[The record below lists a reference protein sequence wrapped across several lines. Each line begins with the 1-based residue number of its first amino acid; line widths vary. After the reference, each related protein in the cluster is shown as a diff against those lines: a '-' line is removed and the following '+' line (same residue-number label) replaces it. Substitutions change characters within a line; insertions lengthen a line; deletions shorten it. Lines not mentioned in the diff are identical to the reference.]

1 MPSSTHEALVELF
14 AQRPSLAAE
23 LLAEALG
30 VDLPPYREAR
40 LASADFADLAPAQY
54 RADAVVVLADES
66 SPVQAVVVE
75 VQLRPDE
82 DKRWTWPAYLVNLR
96 ARLRCPAA
104 LLVLCPAPAV
114 AAWSAEPIVVGHP
127 GWTLTPLVLGPD
139 RVLVV
144 TAGDRAR
151 AAPELAVLSALA
163 HGADGQREEVLSA
176 LLDGL
181 AAVDSDHAVLYLDI
195 VLAALPQAAK
205 RRLEA
210 LVSIAGY
217 EYQSDYARTYFG
229 QGKAEGRAE
238 GRMEAKAMAVLTV
251 LCARGLDVP
260 DEARRRVAECRDAD
274 QLDLWLQ
281 RAVHAATVDE
291 LFTA

>member
-23 LLAEALG
+23 LLADALG
-30 VDLPPYREAR
+30 VDLPPYRDAL
-40 LASADFADLAPAQY
+40 LASADFADLTPAQY
-54 RADAVVVLADES
+54 RADAVIVLADTA
-66 SPVQAVVVE
+66 PVQAVVVE

-96 ARLRCPAA
+96 ARLRCPTA
-104 LLVLCPAPAV
+104 LLVLCPARAV

-139 RVLVV
+139 RVPVV
-144 TAGDRAR
+144 TSPDQAR
-151 AAPELAVLSALA
+151 AAPQLAVLSALA
-163 HGADGQREEVLSA
+163 HGAGRRREEVLAA

-181 AAVDSDHAVLYLDI
+181 AAVDADHAVLYLDI

-205 RRLEA
+205 RHLEA

-217 EYQSDYARTYFG
+217 EYQSDYARKYFG
-229 QGKAEGRAE
+229 QGKAEGKAE

-251 LCARGLDVP
+251 LCSRGLDVS

-274 QLDLWLQ
+274 QLDLWLR